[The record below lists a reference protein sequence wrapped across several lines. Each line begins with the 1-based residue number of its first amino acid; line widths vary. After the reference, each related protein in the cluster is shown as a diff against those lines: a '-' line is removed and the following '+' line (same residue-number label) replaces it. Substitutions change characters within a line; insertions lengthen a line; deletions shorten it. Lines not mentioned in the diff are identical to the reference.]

1 MSQTN
6 RPDPSEAL
14 HSPAPGA
21 PGAAFA
27 PGSSSEE
34 EDRSLDVCRKL
45 RTKLAFTPLVDS
57 AGDQLLWQRGDGSTA
72 VYWCL
77 STMECAGPDGGLA
90 HATLCRGDRACY
102 RNRG

>member
-6 RPDPSEAL
+6 RPDPSAL
-14 HSPAPGA
+14 SLDPVAPI
-21 PGAAFA
+21 A
-27 PGSSSEE
+27 PGSTGEE
-34 EDRSLDVCRKL
+34 TGDEKDRSLDVCRKL

-77 STMECAGPDGGLA
+77 STLECAGPDGGLA

-102 RNRG
+102 RSRG